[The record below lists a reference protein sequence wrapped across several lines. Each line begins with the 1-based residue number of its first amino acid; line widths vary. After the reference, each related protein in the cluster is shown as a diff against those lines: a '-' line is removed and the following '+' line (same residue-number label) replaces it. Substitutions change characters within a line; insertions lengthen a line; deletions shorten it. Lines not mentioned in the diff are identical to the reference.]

1 MREAAARGPVAIPQP
16 GIPVFRR
23 SGDDE
28 GVEAYASMFRPL
40 GFPASAGED
49 NGMKTLGEIRTLL
62 ARHREELAGSYK
74 VQEIGIFG
82 SYARGEQSSGS
93 DLDVLVTFREPIG
106 LFEFID
112 LENRLG
118 ELLGVK
124 VDLVTK
130 AALKPRIGARI
141 LSEVVYVP

>member
-1 MREAAARGPVAIPQP
+1 
-16 GIPVFRR
+16 
-23 SGDDE
+23 
-28 GVEAYASMFRPL
+28 
-40 GFPASAGED
+40 
-49 NGMKTLGEIRTLL
+49 MKTPDEKRALR
-62 ARHREELAGSYK
+62 ARDREELAGSYK

-124 VDLVTK
+124 VDLVTMAGLRRVLSVMNPK
-130 AALKPRIGARI
+130 MPLRSSSTKRKNRGLPRRETPVRRLSDGGRYRI
-141 LSEVVYVP
+141 

>member
-1 MREAAARGPVAIPQP
+1 
-16 GIPVFRR
+16 
-23 SGDDE
+23 
-28 GVEAYASMFRPL
+28 
-40 GFPASAGED
+40 
-49 NGMKTLGEIRTLL
+49 MKTLDEIRTLL

-141 LSEVVYVP
+141 LREVVYVP

>member
-1 MREAAARGPVAIPQP
+1 
-16 GIPVFRR
+16 
-23 SGDDE
+23 
-28 GVEAYASMFRPL
+28 
-40 GFPASAGED
+40 
-49 NGMKTLGEIRTLL
+49 MKTLDEIRTLL
-62 ARHREELAGSYK
+62 ARHREELAGIYK

-82 SYARGEQSSGS
+82 SYARGEQSGGS
-93 DLDVLVTFREPIG
+93 DLDVLVAFSEPIG

-130 AALKPRIGARI
+130 GALKPRIGARI